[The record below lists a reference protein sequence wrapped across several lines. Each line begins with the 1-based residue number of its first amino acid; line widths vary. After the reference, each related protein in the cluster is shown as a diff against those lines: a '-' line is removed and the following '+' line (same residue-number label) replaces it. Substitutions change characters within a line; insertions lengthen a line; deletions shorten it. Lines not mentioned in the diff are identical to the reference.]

1 MIVKPTSPNKGH
13 GWLEH
18 YITTHL
24 STPFENKVETDEG
37 HNESK
42 DASPTKRFFFFFF

>member
-13 GWLEH
+13 RWLEH
-18 YITTHL
+18 YLTTHL
-24 STPFENKVETDEG
+24 STPFENVETDEG

-42 DASPTKRFFFFFF
+42 DASPTKSFFYCF